1 MKQQQDQRP
10 VYDPPA
16 RRQLDVV
23 ALATLVGVMAI
34 LMITFTNMRDV
45 DRLDRTLETRIAK
58 LEADIA
64 QMGTRAAP
72 AAAAAPARGGLD
84 PSRVYPIKV
93 AADAPAKG
101 PAKAPVVIA
110 EFSDFQ

>member
-1 MKQQQDQRP
+1 MKQPQDQRPP
-10 VYDPPA
+10 VYDPPP
-16 RRQLDVV
+16 RRQFDPV
-23 ALATLVGVMAI
+23 ALATLAGVMAI

-45 DRLDRTLETRIAK
+45 ERLDRTLETRIAK
-58 LEADIA
+58 LETDIA
-64 QMGTRAAP
+64 QIGTRAGP
-72 AAAAAPARGGLD
+72 AAAAAPARGLD

-101 PAKAPVVIA
+101 RANAPVVIA